1 MQSFTFNHNGKIEH
15 ALVEPF
21 KEGEY
26 HRFLI
31 IQADLRLVIAPA
43 GIRDS
48 AGRIIWVQTVKP
60 REFVQPHDFIQA
72 IGVGLEQGGFHA

>member
-1 MQSFTFNHNGKIEH
+1 MQSFTFNHNGKTEN

-31 IQADLRLVIAPA
+31 VQHDLRLVIAPA
-43 GIRDS
+43 GIRDL

-60 REFVQPHDFIQA
+60 MEFVQPHDFIQA
-72 IGVGLEQGGFHA
+72 IGVGLEQGGLHA

>member
-1 MQSFTFNHNGKIEH
+1 MKSFTFYHNGKTEH

-31 IQADLRLVIAPA
+31 VQPDLRLVIAPA
-43 GIRDS
+43 GIRDF

-60 REFVQPHDFIQA
+60 REFVQPHDFIQS
-72 IGVGLEQGGFHA
+72 IGLGLEQGGFHE